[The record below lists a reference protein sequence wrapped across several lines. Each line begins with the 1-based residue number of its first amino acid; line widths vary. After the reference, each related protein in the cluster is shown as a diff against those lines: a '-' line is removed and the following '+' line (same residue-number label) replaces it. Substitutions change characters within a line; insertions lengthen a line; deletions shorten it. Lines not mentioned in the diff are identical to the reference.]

1 MCGTARSKS
10 HDITEA
16 PPHFPVSHPSWG
28 HTTDDMFMMNPSSLR
43 ISKFPRPDP
52 SRGCGCFVP
61 PWEERTINS
70 VILHNIKLTFRRLPC
85 RSQAGPIGPGWA
97 ALGEPCCPPLGGG
110 RGGSSKSGLGWAGL
124 AVNIVNFGP
133 SASYNKTDVPRQSR
147 DVERI
152 TRCDEAIGED
162 GVSQRHAR
170 VRLWVGTQ

>member
-1 MCGTARSKS
+1 MLSFTTSSSRSEGCLAEVKPAQS
-10 HDITEA
+10 GPAGLPWLSLDA
-16 PPHFPVSHPSWG
+16 HP
-28 HTTDDMFMMNPSSLR
+28 L
-43 ISKFPRPDP
+43 
-52 SRGCGCFVP
+52 
-61 PWEERTINS
+61 
-70 VILHNIKLTFRRLPC
+70 
-85 RSQAGPIGPGWA
+85 
-97 ALGEPCCPPLGGG
+97 GG